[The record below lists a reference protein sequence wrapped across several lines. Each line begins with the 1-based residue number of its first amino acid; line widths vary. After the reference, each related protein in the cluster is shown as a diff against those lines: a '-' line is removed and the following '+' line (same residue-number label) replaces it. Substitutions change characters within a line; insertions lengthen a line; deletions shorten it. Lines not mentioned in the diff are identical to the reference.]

1 MNQNF
6 ISMNKQEV
14 VDLLA
19 KETANIL
26 YRKKDGSERVIKA
39 TLQESV
45 VPQTTGTNA
54 SAQKDTHV
62 NVFDVEKSQWRT
74 LIIDSIIHLGQRY

>member
-1 MNQNF
+1 MELD
-6 ISMNKQEV
+6 MNKQQI

-19 KETANIL
+19 NTTADIL
-26 YRKKDGSERVIKA
+26 YKKKDGTERIIKS

-45 VPQTTGTNA
+45 VPKTTGTNA

-62 NVFDVEKSQWRT
+62 NVFDIEKQQWRS
-74 LIIDSIIHLGQRY
+74 LIIDNIINFETSAK

>member
-26 YRKKDGSERVIKA
+26 YRKKDGTERVVKA
-39 TLQESV
+39 TLQESI
-45 VPQTTGTNA
+45 VPKTSGTGTQ
-54 SAQKDTHV
+54 SDTNV
-62 NVFDVEKSQWRT
+62 TVFDVERQQWRT
-74 LIIDSIIHLGQRY
+74 LIIDNIIHFGERY

>member
-26 YRKKDGSERVIKA
+26 YRKKDGTERVVKA
-39 TLQESV
+39 TLQESI
-45 VPQTTGTNA
+45 VPKTSGTGTQ
-54 SAQKDTHV
+54 SDTNV
-62 NVFDVEKSQWRT
+62 TVFDVERQQWRT
-74 LIIDSIIHLGQRY
+74 LIIDNIIHFGQRY